1 MFENHSAI
9 IVTLGGLALFMY
21 GLSLASDALQ
31 KLAANRTRDFIT
43 QLSTRPVLGVF
54 LGMVLTLMIQS
65 SGAVISM
72 LVGLGSARVISLRQV
87 MTVIVGAAVGSTFTV
102 QLISFNISH
111 YGLPMFA
118 LAFPVYFLT
127 NKRTIKNVM
136 SVIMGFGLLFWGL
149 EIIGMGTSYLR
160 EVELFRVVLQELSYN
175 PIYTIL
181 LTAFFTAI
189 VHSSAVVIGFAMSL
203 AGSGLL
209 SLEDAIYWV
218 YGANIG
224 TTAIALIASA
234 GGNYIGRQV
243 AWAHCFYKIGSVL
256 VFLPLAPLVASWLG
270 GQEWLLSA
278 TIERDVANVHTLLN
292 VVAALVFFPFVQS
305 GASLI
310 ERFFAPSKSDQEFS
324 VKYLRRGDYQ
334 SPSVALAYAE
344 RELFRMGDIVVS
356 MIKDS
361 LSLFKDQDLDLEE
374 SIRGRDDRV
383 DLLTREINLYL
394 TQQME
399 GAESINQSHMIRLIS
414 FAADLESAADVIDNN
429 LLDMARKKHNL
440 KLEFSEEGW
449 EELRSIHRSVLELA
463 ELSLSSFQRQDRDLA
478 AKVIYQKRQIRKQE
492 NKLREAHFERLAQKR
507 PESINTSS
515 IHIDLLGEYRR
526 LSGLLSNHVYGLLK
540 ESDRY
545 NLLPRSQ

>member
-1 MFENHSAI
+1 MIAHHSALV
-9 IVTLGGLALFMY
+9 VTLGGLALFIF
-21 GLSLASDALQ
+21 GLSLASEALQ
-31 KLAANRTRDFIT
+31 KLAANRTRDLIS

-65 SGAVISM
+65 SGAVTSM
-72 LVGLGSARVISLRQV
+72 LVGLGSAKVISLRQV
-87 MTVIVGAAVGSTFTV
+87 MSVIVGAAVGSTFTV
-102 QLISFNISH
+102 QLISLNISH

-127 NKRTIKNVM
+127 NKRALKNAM

-149 EIIGMGTSYLR
+149 EIIGLGTAHLR
-160 EVELFRVVLQELSYN
+160 EVELFTAILQELSHN

-181 LTAFFTAI
+181 VTAFFTAL
-189 VHSSAVVIGFAMSL
+189 VHSSAVTIAFAMSL
-203 AGSGLL
+203 AGGGLL
-209 SLEDAIYWV
+209 SLQDAIYWV
-218 YGANIG
+218 YGANVG

-243 AWAHCFYKIGSVL
+243 AWAHCFYKLGSVAL
-256 VFLPLAPLVASWLG
+256 FIPLAPWLAEWFASDQWFF
-270 GQEWLLSA
+270 SA

-292 VVAALVFFPFVQS
+292 VVAAVLFFPFIQY
-305 GASLI
+305 GARGI
-310 ERFFAPSKSDQEFS
+310 EKFFGPSASEREFS

-344 RELFRMGDIVVS
+344 RELLRMGDIVVG

-361 LSLFKDQDLDLEE
+361 LKLFKNEDPDLEA
-374 SIRGRDDRV
+374 SIRERDDRV
-383 DLLTREINLYL
+383 DMLTREISLYL

-399 GAESINQSHMIRLIS
+399 GAQSESQSHMIRLIS
-414 FAADLESAADVIDNN
+414 FAADLESVADVIDHN
-429 LLDMARKKHNL
+429 LLEMAQKKHAL

-449 EELRSIHRSVLELA
+449 KELTEIHRSVSELA
-463 ELSLSSFQRQDRDLA
+463 ELSLTSFQSQDQDLA
-478 AKVIYQKRQIRKQE
+478 AKVIYHKRQIRKLE
-492 NKLREAHFERLAQKR
+492 TRLREAHIERLAQKR

-515 IHIDLLGEYRR
+515 IHIDALGEYRR
-526 LSGLLSNHVYGLLK
+526 LSGLLSNHVYALLK

-545 NLLPRSQ
+545 NILPRRQ